1 MKYTN
6 QLAKPIKAK
15 RLPLLA
21 KDSDFKTEAGRISAE
36 KFAKLP
42 DLCAAHGVLYGD
54 WLGLAL
60 ALATEHVSGFKIATP
75 AGRPTEWGDYDK
87 AMFRLDVED
96 MQSAS
101 VGLPLTE
108 AMRRVCRL
116 SQWAGKTKGMK
127 VTALSKHFYSVDL
140 RWVRVA
146 RDARLMNQLTGTNN
160 S

>member
-15 RLPLLA
+15 RLSLLA
-21 KDSDFKTEAGRISAE
+21 TESDFETEAGRITAE

-42 DLCAAHGVLYGD
+42 DLCAAHGVIYGD
-54 WLGLAL
+54 WLSLAL
-60 ALATEHVSGFKIATP
+60 ALATEHVSGFKIALP
-75 AGRPTEWGDYDK
+75 AGRPTEWGDFDK

-101 VGLPLTE
+101 VGLPVTL
-108 AMRRVCRL
+108 AIDRVRKL
-116 SQWAGKTKGMK
+116 SQWAEKTHGMK
-127 VTALSKHFYSVDL
+127 VTALSKHFYSVDS
-140 RWVRVA
+140 RWVQIA
-146 RDARLMNQLTGTNN
+146 RDARSMNQLTGTNN